1 MSYPARVPDAP
12 IPPTAPSDAAVP
24 ERVAA
29 RPAAS
34 ADPAAVASARA
45 VAPERAGARARPSVP
60 LRDIILGGQD
70 GLVNVLGLALGM
82 SAATGDARVVIT
94 AGLAAMLAESIAM
107 SGVAYT
113 SAGAE
118 RERTQLVAATVFA
131 GIRTRAQARHAA
143 AAADAEAH
151 GAEGAVVR
159 DALADEAAAWEEEVA
174 SVRRDLAPMSEYHPV
189 AAAAIVG
196 VSTLSGSAIPLVP
209 FLFLPVSV
217 APWAALILA
226 TLVLVTVGLYRARV
240 SGGRPYRAAIQMAVI
255 GLLSAFAGYAIGIV
269 LRSPGA

>member
-1 MSYPARVPDAP
+1 MSYAARVSDAP
-12 IPPTAPSDAAVP
+12 LPLTAPADADITDGAPLPALSSAVAAT
-24 ERVAA
+24 RTAA
-29 RPAAS
+29 RPR
-34 ADPAAVASARA
+34 PA
-45 VAPERAGARARPSVP
+45 VP

-70 GLVNVLGLALGM
+70 GLVNVLGLVLGM
-82 SAATGDARVVIT
+82 SAATGDPRVVIV

-107 SGVAYT
+107 AGVAYT

-143 AAADAEAH
+143 AAAQAEVR
-151 GAEGAVVR
+151 GAEGAVIR
-159 DALADEAAAWEEEVA
+159 EALSDEAAAWEEEVA

-209 FLFLPVSV
+209 FLVLPMSF
-217 APWAALILA
+217 APWVALILA
-226 TLVLVTVGLYRARV
+226 TSALVVVGLYRAHV

-255 GLLSAFAGYAIGIV
+255 GLLSALAGYAIGIV
-269 LRSPGA
+269 LRTPAA